1 MDIYK
6 TITKHNPSWGITGG
20 CWFFVFLLC
29 FSRIIKQSYKSNRI
43 NFSQSLAYIA
53 IYIFLWT
60 VLESTVFTRIPQ
72 AYPQYELHIFWSW
85 KAFFVYHDNEMLKEN
100 ILNCILLMPY
110 GCLLP
115 GALDKRI
122 SWKRGLVIGMG
133 TSFVIELLQLI
144 TCRGLFEF
152 DDIIHNGVG
161 CMMGAVLGSWCWL
174 RMLKNLKC
182 SGSLTLPE
190 HFLNHHFSR
199 NFRTS
204 SSGNPENLEISSGE
218 NLESSSMRCA
228 VSKAWS

>member
-1 MDIYK
+1 
-6 TITKHNPSWGITGG
+6 
-20 CWFFVFLLC
+20 
-29 FSRIIKQSYKSNRI
+29 
-43 NFSQSLAYIA
+43 
-53 IYIFLWT
+53 
-60 VLESTVFTRIPQ
+60 
-72 AYPQYELHIFWSW
+72 
-85 KAFFVYHDNEMLKEN
+85 MLKEN

-174 RMLKNLKC
+174 RMLKKFKMLRKPHA
-182 SGSLTLPE
+182 S
-190 HFLNHHFSR
+190 
-199 NFRTS
+199 
-204 SSGNPENLEISSGE
+204 
-218 NLESSSMRCA
+218 
-228 VSKAWS
+228 